1 MRVLIFLFFI
11 LLPIA
16 LSFKPLEI
24 SQLNLVNL
32 LSGNLTSDTPN
43 NTQVLNYFVNH
54 FSRLRWDATIDTFQ
68 SNTPLGRKTFN
79 NLVVNSNKDA
89 PFRLTLAAHY
99 DSKYFK
105 NAEFLGATDS
115 AFPCALLLD
124 LATFFTPILNKFDS
138 LKFGLKSGQVPL
150 PPYIKATGGD
160 RSNFTTSYG
169 PSFDG
174 RQLDEHDLSL
184 QMIFF
189 DGEEAFEN
197 WSDNDSIYGAKHLA
211 ETLSTSYIDIQEAH
225 HPPVSKRRLKPHPT
239 ELDRIDHLV
248 LLDLLGAPNPT
259 IPNYFSTTEWMHSH
273 MIDIE
278 NRLNSIA
285 ETPTVDQSNN
295 FQSRFFVN
303 RTSRSGIS
311 DDHLPFLHRGVP
323 IFHVIPYPFPS
334 VWHKLSDDRSALSI
348 PTMARWNAIMRT
360 FIAEYMQLRPL
371 IH

>member
-1 MRVLIFLFFI
+1 HLNSILIPRV
-11 LLPIA
+11 
-16 LSFKPLEI
+16 
-24 SQLNLVNL
+24 
-32 LSGNLTSDTPN
+32 SDTPN

-124 LATFFTPILNKFDS
+124 LATFFTPILNK
-138 LKFGLKSGQVPL
+138 
-150 PPYIKATGGD
+150 
-160 RSNFTTSYG
+160 SNFTTSYG

-323 IFHVIPYPFPS
+323 IFHVIPNPFPS

-348 PTMARWNAIMRT
+348 PTMSRWNAIMRT